1 MAQVDT
7 LLDGSERHRDKLLR
21 AALYLFARQ
30 GLDVPLRDINELA
43 GQRNASALHY
53 HFGGRPELVQA
64 IIDRYRL
71 SDEEHAAI
79 EAELRS
85 GSARDPR
92 RRAKGSSTA
101 AAAWLAT
108 PDGRDYIRVVFQFV
122 IRLPLRQHLLE
133 GTEPPSLASV
143 RAQADLIHEALPDLP
158 EHLVRERAVA
168 SFDLVLLQ
176 VAERARIIDDEDG
189 RGLLAED
196 EWKANL
202 VDMATGFL
210 PHAPLDV
217 LAADLYRGFTT
228 PNGQEDLFA
237 QPDSSGSVARS
248 DSRKR
253 SSRSA
258 SCARVARRPV
268 VERDR
273 VVVERDRTGAVE
285 HSLSRC
291 GDGDARGDAT
301 IGGIGDARHETLVL
315 EHPQLTARVRQVDLE
330 AARHLAHRDR
340 TVTLHQPQH
349 AEVGLRQREPERTL
363 QPLPLTGAAR
373 ARDHRAR

>member
-7 LLDGSERHRDKLLR
+7 LLDGSESTRDKLLR
-21 AALYLFARQ
+21 AALHLFARQ
-30 GLDVPLRDINELA
+30 GLDVPLREINELA

-53 HFGGRPELVQA
+53 HFGGRAELVQA

-85 GSARDPR
+85 GPHQVREVVEGLVDRSCR
-92 RRAKGSSTA
+92 
-101 AAAWLAT
+101 WLAT

-158 EHLVRERAVA
+158 AHLVRERAVA

-176 VAERARIIDDEDG
+176 IAERARIIDDEAG

-202 VDMATGFL
+202 VDMATGL
-210 PHAPLDV
+210 LTYAP
-217 LAADLYRGFTT
+217 A
-228 PNGQEDLFA
+228 P
-237 QPDSSGSVARS
+237 
-248 DSRKR
+248 
-253 SSRSA
+253 
-258 SCARVARRPV
+258 
-268 VERDR
+268 
-273 VVVERDRTGAVE
+273 
-285 HSLSRC
+285 
-291 GDGDARGDAT
+291 
-301 IGGIGDARHETLVL
+301 
-315 EHPQLTARVRQVDLE
+315 
-330 AARHLAHRDR
+330 
-340 TVTLHQPQH
+340 
-349 AEVGLRQREPERTL
+349 
-363 QPLPLTGAAR
+363 
-373 ARDHRAR
+373 

>member
-7 LLDGSERHRDKLLR
+7 LLDGSDSTRDKLLR
-21 AALYLFARQ
+21 AALHLMARQ
-30 GLDVPLRDINELA
+30 GIDVPLRDINELA

-53 HFGGRPELVQA
+53 HFGGRAELVQA

-85 GSARDPR
+85 GPHEVREVVEGLVDRSCR
-92 RRAKGSSTA
+92 
-101 AAAWLAT
+101 WLAT

-158 EHLVRERAVA
+158 AHLVRERAVA

-176 VAERARIIDDEDG
+176 IAERARIIDDEAG

-202 VDMATGFL
+202 VDMATGL
-210 PHAPLDV
+210 LTYAP
-217 LAADLYRGFTT
+217 R
-228 PNGQEDLFA
+228 
-237 QPDSSGSVARS
+237 
-248 DSRKR
+248 
-253 SSRSA
+253 
-258 SCARVARRPV
+258 
-268 VERDR
+268 
-273 VVVERDRTGAVE
+273 
-285 HSLSRC
+285 
-291 GDGDARGDAT
+291 
-301 IGGIGDARHETLVL
+301 
-315 EHPQLTARVRQVDLE
+315 
-330 AARHLAHRDR
+330 
-340 TVTLHQPQH
+340 
-349 AEVGLRQREPERTL
+349 
-363 QPLPLTGAAR
+363 
-373 ARDHRAR
+373 

>member
-1 MAQVDT
+1 MAQ
-7 LLDGSERHRDKLLR
+7 LDMETPVETTRDKLLR
-21 AALYLFARQ
+21 AALHLFARQ

-53 HFGGRPELVQA
+53 HFGGRPELVRA

-85 GSARDPR
+85 GPHDVRQVVEGLVDR
-92 RRAKGSSTA
+92 TCT
-101 AAAWLAT
+101 WLAT
-108 PDGRDYIRVVFQFV
+108 PDGRDYVRVVFQFV

-133 GTEPPSLASV
+133 GTDPPSLASV

-202 VDMATGFL
+202 VDMATGL
-210 PHAPLDV
+210 
-217 LAADLYRGFTT
+217 
-228 PNGQEDLFA
+228 
-237 QPDSSGSVARS
+237 
-248 DSRKR
+248 
-253 SSRSA
+253 
-258 SCARVARRPV
+258 
-268 VERDR
+268 
-273 VVVERDRTGAVE
+273 
-285 HSLSRC
+285 
-291 GDGDARGDAT
+291 
-301 IGGIGDARHETLVL
+301 
-315 EHPQLTARVRQVDLE
+315 LTYVPTR
-330 AARHLAHRDR
+330 
-340 TVTLHQPQH
+340 
-349 AEVGLRQREPERTL
+349 
-363 QPLPLTGAAR
+363 
-373 ARDHRAR
+373 

>member
-1 MAQVDT
+1 MAQ
-7 LLDGSERHRDKLLR
+7 LDMETPVETTRDKLLR
-21 AALYLFARQ
+21 AALHLFARQ

-53 HFGGRPELVQA
+53 HFGGRPELVRA

-85 GSARDPR
+85 GPHDVRQVVEGLVDR
-92 RRAKGSSTA
+92 TCT
-101 AAAWLAT
+101 WLAT

-133 GTEPPSLASV
+133 GTDPPSLASV

-202 VDMATGFL
+202 VDMATGL
-210 PHAPLDV
+210 
-217 LAADLYRGFTT
+217 
-228 PNGQEDLFA
+228 
-237 QPDSSGSVARS
+237 
-248 DSRKR
+248 
-253 SSRSA
+253 
-258 SCARVARRPV
+258 
-268 VERDR
+268 
-273 VVVERDRTGAVE
+273 
-285 HSLSRC
+285 
-291 GDGDARGDAT
+291 
-301 IGGIGDARHETLVL
+301 
-315 EHPQLTARVRQVDLE
+315 LTYVPTR
-330 AARHLAHRDR
+330 
-340 TVTLHQPQH
+340 
-349 AEVGLRQREPERTL
+349 
-363 QPLPLTGAAR
+363 
-373 ARDHRAR
+373 